1 VCKQDR
7 PIKMKTPSKQL
18 LALVVVTTLSLPA
31 SILSAGAQT
40 IYQFDLTAIDGSA
53 MPLLQYRG
61 KTILLVNTASF
72 CGFTRQYNGLQALWE
87 KYQDHDLIVLGVPSN
102 NFGGQEP
109 KSEKEIAKFCQGA
122 FNVTFPLTKKMTVGG
137 KNTHPLYKLAAQQL
151 GPATT
156 PRWNFHKYI
165 INAKGRFIYSFGS
178 NIEPLDPRL
187 MRVLDKQLAL
197 RQTEKFTKGPVKV
210 KSIIDDLSNPHPHS
224 SIGTPWRFVS
234 DTVMGGVS
242 SGTISRHE
250 IGGRKALRL
259 TGNVSLENNGG
270 FVQMALPLNANA
282 GRFNA
287 DGFTGIE
294 LVVRGNNEPYG
305 LHLRTSDLERPW
317 QSYRQ
322 TFVASE
328 KWQVLKFPFDQ
339 FERYR
344 TDKKLDLSKLRRL
357 GIAAI
362 GKEFSAD
369 VSVARVSLY

>member
-1 VCKQDR
+1 
-7 PIKMKTPSKQL
+7 MKTPSKQL
-18 LALVVVTTLSLPA
+18 LILFAATILSLHA
-31 SILSAGAQT
+31 SILSAGART
-40 IYQFDLTAIDGSA
+40 IYKFELTAIDGSA
-53 MPLLQYRG
+53 MPLSQYRG

-87 KYQDHDLIVLGVPSN
+87 KYQDRGLVVIGVPSN
-102 NFGGQEP
+102 NFGRQEP
-109 KSEKEIAKFCQGA
+109 KDEKEIAKFCKGA
-122 FNVTFPLTKKMTVGG
+122 FNVTFPLTEKMIVRGEN
-137 KNTHPLYKLAAQQL
+137 KHPLYKLAAQQL
-151 GPATT
+151 GPATS

-165 INAKGRFIYSFGS
+165 INSKGRFTHSFGS
-178 NIEPLDPRL
+178 NIEPLNPRL
-187 MRVLDKQLAL
+187 VSVLDKQLAL
-197 RQTEKFTKGPVKV
+197 RQTEKFTKGQRKV
-210 KSIIDDLSNPHPHS
+210 KSIIDDLSNPHPQS
-224 SIGTPWRFVS
+224 SVGTPWRFVS
-234 DTVMGGVS
+234 DTVMGGIS

-270 FVQMALPLNANA
+270 FVQMALPLSTNAE
-282 GRFNA
+282 RFDA
-287 DGFTGIE
+287 IGFTGIK

-305 LHLRTSDLERPW
+305 LHLRTTDLERPW

-328 KWQVLKFPFDQ
+328 KWQILKFPFDQ
-339 FERYR
+339 FEQYR
-344 TDKKLDLSKLRRL
+344 TDRKLDLSKLRRL